1 MKPVIGVL
9 PLWDDDKQS
18 IWMLP
23 EYFEGCIVHKA
34 IPDML
39 PFMEE
44 IDSFL
49 EKCDGFL
56 FTGGHDIDPEY
67 YQEKPLMNVE
77 CCPKRDKLEKIVL
90 DNALKTDK
98 PVLGICR
105 GIQWINVYFN
115 GTLYQDLPS
124 QYNSGVNHRQI
135 KPYDNK
141 VHKVSIDKQSP
152 FYSLIQKEELYVN
165 SLHHQAIKTLGKGLK
180 AMAYSEDNLIE
191 AIYHPDYS
199 FVWAVQWHPEF
210 LFKKEEDQNLIFKE
224 FIKKCS
230 SII

>member
-1 MKPVIGVL
+1 M
-9 PLWDDDKQS
+9 
-18 IWMLP
+18 
-23 EYFEGCIVHKA
+23 HKA
-34 IPDML
+34 IPVML

-90 DNALKTDK
+90 DHALKTDK

-105 GIQWINVYFN
+105 GIQWINVYFS

-165 SLHHQAIKTLGKGLK
+165 SLHHQAIKTLSSQFKQ
-180 AMAYSEDNLIE
+180 MAISEDGLIE
-191 AIYHPDYS
+191 SIYMPACKY
-199 FVWAVQWHPEF
+199 VVGVQWHPEYSYQ
-210 LFKKEEDQNLIFKE
+210 LDENSRNLVHSFVD
-224 FIKKCS
+224 
-230 SII
+230 SIQGC